1 MSPETGTKNIHL
13 LHGDDSFSLSRRIK
27 ELLASGGDVAEVDMN
42 TTRLDGKLA
51 SFEDIQTAVSTLPF
65 FGGARWIVVDS
76 ALNKIDKSKTE
87 KFTRLLES
95 LPPTNQLVLTV
106 EDHTK
111 WRKDADGRWIQV
123 WEMLNEGHWL
133 IKWATAHPDAIEVLD
148 FPLPD
153 ERAMDAWVI
162 AEVKRQGGKIE
173 PEAAHELTIH
183 VGNETSI
190 ASQEIGKLLMY
201 VNFARAVT
209 AKDVIELVS
218 SEGSADVFVML
229 DAMMEGRVKEA
240 QGLMH
245 QLLEQDPPEVILGA
259 LSHRLRQLLQVRE
272 ALDTREDLK
281 VLVDRKVIFNNQVGK
296 YTNQARRFSMAQ
308 LEGIYR
314 RLLEIDLK
322 AKTTF
327 ADMDTDLEMLVVE
340 VNH

>member
-1 MSPETGTKNIHL
+1 MSPENGAKHIHL
-13 LHGDDSFSLSRRIK
+13 LHGDDNFSLSRRIK
-27 ELLASGGDVAEVDMN
+27 EMLAAAGDPAEVDMN

-51 SFEDIQTAVSTLPF
+51 SFEDIQTAAATLPF

-76 ALNKIDKSKTE
+76 ALTKIDKSKTE
-87 KFTRLLES
+87 KFTKLLES
-95 LPPTNQLVLTV
+95 LPPTNHLVLTV
-106 EDHTK
+106 DDHTK
-111 WRKDADGRWIQV
+111 WRKDGDGRWMQV
-123 WEMLNEGHWL
+123 WETLNETHWL
-133 IKWATAHPDAIEVLD
+133 MKWAAAHADTIEVLA
-148 FPLPD
+148 FALPD
-153 ERAMDAWVI
+153 EKAMDAWVI

-173 PEAAHELTIH
+173 PDAAHELTVH

-201 VNFARAVT
+201 VNFARAIT

-218 SEGSADVFVML
+218 VEGSADVFVML
-229 DAMMEGRVKEA
+229 DALMEGRVKEA
-240 QGLMH
+240 QSLMH

-259 LSHRLRQLLQVRE
+259 LSHRMRQLLQVRE

-308 LEGIYR
+308 LRGIHR

-322 AKTTF
+322 SKTTF
-327 ADMDTDLEMLVVE
+327 ADMDADLETLVVE
-340 VNH
+340 INH